1 VSVEGTTNRTSRGVK
16 ADPVFRLEGLTKT
29 FDGTLIAVNGVDL
42 TIHPGEKVA
51 VVGPSGAG
59 KTTLFRLLNLTVRWS
74 SGSLWIG
81 GQEVGTLYGAR
92 LREVRRRIGTVYQQ
106 HNLVPRLRVIHNVL
120 AGRLGAW
127 SLPQA
132 LRSLLRPRQEDVR
145 TAYQAL
151 LQVGIPEK
159 LWSRTDELSGG
170 QQQRVAIA
178 RVLLQNPEVIL
189 ADEPVSSVDPTLAHG
204 IVKLLVELCSDFHK
218 TLVMNLHSVDL
229 ALAFFPRVIGFRDGR
244 VAFDRSPA
252 EISDDLLTDLYAGRV
267 TGVPVQDSLHAIAEP
282 VGSHTPILR
291 PQ

>member
-1 VSVEGTTNRTSRGVK
+1 VGAITLAERGMESRK
-16 ADPVFRLEGLTKT
+16 MEPVYLLEGLAKV
-29 FDGTLIAVNGVDL
+29 FDGGLTAVNGVDL
-42 TIHPGEKVA
+42 TIREGEKVA

-59 KTTLFRLLNLTVRWS
+59 KTTLFRLLNLTVKLT
-74 SGSLWIG
+74 SGRLWIG
-81 GQEVGTLYGAR
+81 GRDAGALRGAR
-92 LREVRRRIGTVYQQ
+92 LRDARRRIGTVYQQ

-127 SLPQA
+127 SLPRA
-132 LRSLLRPRQEDVR
+132 LRSLIRPREEDVR
-145 TAYQAL
+145 AAYQAL
-151 LQVGIPEK
+151 VQVGIPEK
-159 LWSRTDELSGG
+159 LWWRTDELSGG

-204 IVKLLVELCSDFHK
+204 IVKLLVDLCDAFHK
-218 TLVMNLHSVDL
+218 TLIMNLHSVDL

-252 EISDDLLTDLYAGRV
+252 DISDDLLTDLYAGRR
-267 TGVPVQDSLHAIAEP
+267 TGVPVQDSSHVADEP
-282 VGSHTPILR
+282 VRSWTPTLR